1 MKNELAREIH
11 LSEGKNQYDTQCKRI
26 LSHKI
31 ILAWILKY
39 TAKEFADMTIR
50 QIEECIGD
58 DVKITQISVAPG
70 ETNTETTEKIAGVSN
85 EDKIPGEG
93 DIYFDIRFTALF
105 SKKKE
110 IIKLL
115 INLEA
120 QRDFYP
126 GYSIVTRGIY
136 YGARMISSQKG
147 TEFSGSNYDE
157 IKKVYSIWICMNAPQ
172 YIGNTISE
180 YSMTKRDIVE
190 GMPDQK
196 SAYDKMSIIIITL
209 NENCKTGNKLTEMLS
224 VLLSSAIAPADKIE
238 IMEKEYEIPMERKIK
253 KELNQ
258 MCNLSDYVE
267 EIGIKK
273 GIVQGIKRGKV
284 LQQIE
289 IIQKRL
295 QKGKSLQEIAE
306 GMGEEETAIACI
318 YNCVKENISLSSE
331 EIMEKLN
338 IVSE

>member
-11 LSEGKNQYDTQCKRI
+11 LAEGKNQYDTQCKRI

-70 ETNTETTEKIAGVSN
+70 ETNTETAEKIAGVSN

-190 GMPDQK
+190 GMLDQK
-196 SAYDKMSIIIITL
+196 SAYDKISIIIITL
-209 NENCKTGNKLTEMLS
+209 NEDCKKGNKLTEMLS
-224 VLLSSAIAPADKIE
+224 VLLSSAIAPADKME
-238 IMEKEYEIPMERKIK
+238 IMEKKYEIPMERKIK

-306 GMGEEETAIACI
+306 GMGEEETAIVCI

-338 IVSE
+338 VASE